1 MPEIISNSHDETAV
15 LGIKIASLL
24 GAGSVA
30 ALNGTLGSGKT
41 CICKGIA
48 QGLGI
53 TENLT
58 SPTYTIIN
66 EYPVYSQAAGR
77 LVFYHIDAYRLNSS
91 REFEDIGGMEILNSG
106 NICVI
111 EWSERIINC
120 LPPDAIT
127 ITLQITGE
135 QSRLIN
141 IDGLKGEL
149 NFDK

>member
-1 MPEIISNSHDETAV
+1 MPEIISNSHDETSA
-15 LGIKIASLL
+15 LGIKIASFLC
-24 GAGSVA
+24 AGSVA

-41 CICKGIA
+41 CLCKGIA

-66 EYPVYSQAAGR
+66 EYPISSKASGN
-77 LVFYHIDAYRLNSS
+77 LIFYHIDAYRLNNS
-91 REFEDIGGMEILNSG
+91 REFEDIGGTEILNSG

-111 EWSERIINC
+111 EWSERILNC
-120 LPPDAIT
+120 LPPDT
-127 ITLQITGE
+127 VKITLNITGE

-141 IDGLKGEL
+141 IEGLEGEL
-149 NFDK
+149 N